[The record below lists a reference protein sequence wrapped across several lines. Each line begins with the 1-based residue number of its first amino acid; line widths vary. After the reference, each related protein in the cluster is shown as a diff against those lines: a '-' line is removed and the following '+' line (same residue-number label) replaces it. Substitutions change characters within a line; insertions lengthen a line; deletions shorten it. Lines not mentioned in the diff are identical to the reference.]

1 MVETG
6 GEQEAEHGLRVA
18 PARGGCPKPA
28 PGTPVTASG
37 CKQRRCRSRQGPHRE
52 VARAKTG
59 WYREECS
66 PLAARIA
73 AGGVLRFRPRRQSL
87 PLEGK
92 VPNEVRRMRWNANHD
107 GAPIACGGMNA
118 GAFHHSRGLAAK
130 ARCHLIRR
138 WRDSFPSR
146 GSQRRGRK
154 RNLRK
159 KPTHKRQKRP
169 SFQTIPNRNER
180 IL

>member
-59 WYREECS
+59 WYREEFS

-73 AGGVLRFRPRRQSL
+73 AGGVLRF
-87 PLEGK
+87 
-92 VPNEVRRMRWNANHD
+92 
-107 GAPIACGGMNA
+107 C
-118 GAFHHSRGLAAK
+118 HSRGLAAK

-159 KPTHKRQKRP
+159 KPTHKRQKQP

>member
-1 MVETG
+1 MVSELRRRGEAAPSPRRVRPLPRQAVSSAAAAVGKVPTARWLGQKQG
-6 GEQEAEHGLRVA
+6 G
-18 PARGGCPKPA
+18 
-28 PGTPVTASG
+28 TA
-37 CKQRRCRSRQGPHRE
+37 KN
-52 VARAKTG
+52 
-59 WYREECS
+59 
-66 PLAARIA
+66 
-73 AGGVLRFRPRRQSL
+73 FRPWLQGSQPGAFCFFGRGRQSL

-118 GAFHHSRGLAAK
+118 GAFHHGRGLAAK

-159 KPTHKRQKRP
+159 KPTHKRQKQP